1 MSDIKY
7 FKSLVESALL
17 TEAKTLIDNFDKV
30 AQLMEFNS
38 DDDFYFV
45 QIIKRFK
52 DNPNDDKTQGNYH
65 GGAWY
70 PFKGIRV
77 RSAQELLALKPQII
91 QQCDSNNA
99 RAYITVN
106 TRSMKDTD
114 NQIIKVRRQYHRSD
128 PRHIYADEIV
138 AAQPKHGKNWKGVR
152 KRFFIDIDPTPEYTS
167 DPQKL
172 QKLFSDVKAM
182 IQFCGMTILDEY
194 FTPSGGLHL
203 ILPDKEHEGI
213 ELLEKLLRKFD
224 NPGKKFENWV
234 DKGRLAM
241 VHPNYDGKII
251 LYSNVDTK
259 GY

>member
-7 FKSLVESALL
+7 FKSLIESALL
-17 TEAKTLIDNFDKV
+17 TEAKVLIDNFDKV

-52 DNPNDDKTQGNYH
+52 DNPNDDIRQGNYRH
-65 GGAWY
+65 GAWY
-70 PFKGIRV
+70 LSSWRV
-77 RSAQELLALKPQII
+77 RSVGELMMLKPTII
-91 QQCDSNNA
+91 QICDKNNA
-99 RAYITVN
+99 RAYITIN

-114 NQIIKVRRQYHRSD
+114 KQIIKVRSGLHKTD
-128 PRHIYADEIV
+128 PYYIHADDIV
-138 AAQPKHGKNWKGVR
+138 AAQPKHGKNWKNVR

-194 FTPSGGLHL
+194 STPSGGLHL
-203 ILPDKEHEGI
+203 ILPDKEHEDI
-213 ELLEKLLRKFD
+213 ELLEKLLQKFD
-224 NPGKKFENWV
+224 NPGVNFKNWR
-234 DKGRLAM
+234 DKGKLSMA
-241 VHPNYDGKII
+241 HPNYDGKII

>member
-1 MSDIKY
+1 MPDIKY
-7 FKSLVESALL
+7 FKSLIESALL

-30 AQLMEFNS
+30 ARMMEFNS

-52 DNPNDDKTQGNYH
+52 DNKGDNKFQGNYH

-77 RSAQELLALKPQII
+77 RSAEELISLKPQII
-91 QQCDSNNA
+91 KMCDDNNA

-114 NQIIKVRRQYHRSD
+114 NQIIKFRSRHHKSD
-128 PRHIYADEIV
+128 PRHIHADDIV
-138 AAQPKHGKNWKGVR
+138 AAQPRPIEGKPESFENWKGKR
-152 KRFFIDIDPTPEYTS
+152 PRFFIDVDPTPEYTA

-172 QKLFSDVKAM
+172 QWLFDEVRKIIKM
-182 IQFCGMTILDEY
+182 CGMTVIDEY
-194 FTPSGGLHL
+194 LTPSGGLHL
-203 ILPDKEHEGI
+203 ILPNREHENM
-213 ELLEKLLRKFD
+213 EYLVHMLQRFD
-224 NPGKKFENWV
+224 DWEDKKRNA
-234 DKGRLAM
+234 LA
-241 VHPNYDGKII
+241 HANIDGKII